1 MRCTIEQKSI
11 EHKSHRLRIPE
22 RNTIQNSL
30 NSYFVITCCSVLF
43 LLIQA
48 PCLPWLFDFFLG
60 GDFALKKKIG
70 QSDYLLFENLVVLRL
85 FHLTWSNC
93 NNSRNS
99 HSDFRFYIRPLFFCI
114 MICLGPLE
122 IRLVDEESSS
132 CLVARGQVDQKIW
145 RLKIQSQQAFSKDQ
159 LLKFMSS
166 LLMYNYGQSPHES
179 PVPIKEESNK
189 IEDNRNEDNLFYST
203 NQPAYS
209 SSISSSFN
217 IRYPPAP
224 FDSNSFVHNHLHN
237 QDVFSRNQDHSIHT
251 FNAFH
256 SIGSSQDIVASLT
269 HTPVFDHVDSLS
281 TEDASTITT
290 TATVLP
296 PLNTTPIVVAP
307 LQHHPA
313 TSHQTYLL
321 AHKKP
326 LKGSPRP
333 SRERA
338 PWTPEEDNLLKL
350 AVQLYGDKTEK
361 WAKIAA
367 CVPGRTNKNCRKRWF
382 HSLDPSLRKGAWT
395 EEEDQLLREGVSKFP
410 NQWSKIA
417 DMLPGRTD
425 DQCAKRW
432 RESLDPSI
440 DRSEWTAM
448 EDRLLLEK
456 YEEYGSQWQKI
467 AFFFDGR
474 PGLHCRNR
482 WRKLQRLVQ
491 MKKDK
496 EGVNLNASFFNTM
509 SEGRTLR
516 FQHTNSATLASNASP
531 LTAESSED
539 HDTHQQNTN
548 AIQHLIHHTNHSVFQ
563 IQPTPSS
570 TSSSSHTT
578 QAAFSQIS
586 SLLSQHSN
594 QHDPS
599 ILVQFANASG
609 DHPVMT
615 TTQTTTV
622 GSPPSPTPTTALS
635 LAEAAAAAAAAA
647 TTTATTSGTLSD
659 EFDDYGNGIK
669 PYGCDVP
676 GCYHAFAASAD
687 LFCHM
692 KSCHPNLEGVDK
704 PYRCAM
710 VNCQKK
716 YKNINGLQYHIKDA
730 KGTTGHGGGIGLTG
744 EDDRPFRC
752 TIGTCK
758 KAYRTASG
766 FRYHQRNGHNIQP
779 TINDQHMN
787 QSILSTSPQQPL
799 SSSLPTQQQQQAQF
813 RMKREKWVL
822 ESV

>member
-1 MRCTIEQKSI
+1 M
-11 EHKSHRLRIPE
+11 
-22 RNTIQNSL
+22 
-30 NSYFVITCCSVLF
+30 
-43 LLIQA
+43 
-48 PCLPWLFDFFLG
+48 
-60 GDFALKKKIG
+60 
-70 QSDYLLFENLVVLRL
+70 
-85 FHLTWSNC
+85 
-93 NNSRNS
+93 
-99 HSDFRFYIRPLFFCI
+99 
-114 MICLGPLE
+114 
-122 IRLVDEESSS
+122 
-132 CLVARGQVDQKIW
+132 
-145 RLKIQSQQAFSKDQ
+145 
-159 LLKFMSS
+159 
-166 LLMYNYGQSPHES
+166 MYNYGQSPQQQHNS
-179 PVPIKEESNK
+179 SVPNKEETNK
-189 IEDNRNEDNLFYST
+189 SEDNNSLFYNT
-203 NQPAYS
+203 GQPTYS
-209 SSISSSFN
+209 SPISSSFT
-217 IRYPPAP
+217 IRYPS
-224 FDSNSFVHNHLHN
+224 FDSNSFVHNQLQHN
-237 QDVFSRNQDHSIHT
+237 QDVYNRNQDHSINS

-269 HTPVFDHVDSLS
+269 HTPVFDHVDSS
-281 TEDASTITT
+281 VTEDTSTITT

-395 EEEDQLLREGVSKFP
+395 EDEDQLLREGVSKFP

-448 EDRLLLEK
+448 EDNLLLEK

-482 WRKLQRLVQ
+482 WRKLQRMVQ
-491 MKKDK
+491 VKKEK

-516 FQHTNSATLASNASP
+516 FQHTNSATLASNSRLHPA
-531 LTAESSED
+531 AE
-539 HDTHQQNTN
+539 QQQ
-548 AIQHLIHHTNHSVFQ
+548 QH
-563 IQPTPSS
+563 
-570 TSSSSHTT
+570 
-578 QAAFSQIS
+578 
-586 SLLSQHSN
+586 
-594 QHDPS
+594 QHDHQS
-599 ILVQFANASG
+599 
-609 DHPVMT
+609 
-615 TTQTTTV
+615 V
-622 GSPPSPTPTTALS
+622 GSPPSPTPNQAMS
-635 LAEAAAAAAAAA
+635 LAEAAVAAA
-647 TTTATTSGTLSD
+647 TAASATPSNAAPSS
-659 EFDDYGNGIK
+659 EFDGYGSGFK

-676 GCYHAFAASAD
+676 GCYTAFAASTD

-704 PYRCAM
+704 PYRCALI
-710 VNCQKK
+710 NCQKK

-779 TINDQHMN
+779 TLNDQHIN
-787 QSILSTSPQQPL
+787 QSVLSTSPQRPIP
-799 SSSLPTQQQQQAQF
+799 SLPSRQAQF
-813 RMKREKWVL
+813 RINREKWVL
-822 ESV
+822 EGV